1 MFRVQMMQ
9 KAQATF
15 SHTLTMELDHLGTI
29 HTLRKHI
36 LGLFGAF
43 WTPSLLCKHILCTEN
58 KQSMLFSNPLPPKS
72 AYVIYEWPLS
82 EPETKAVKLATD
94 YIIQDHGPDK

>member
-9 KAQATF
+9 KAQAIF

-36 LGLFGAF
+36 LGLFGPPPSYVSIFYVLKISKACYF
-43 WTPSLLCKHILCTEN
+43 LTP
-58 KQSMLFSNPLPPKS
+58 PPKR
-72 AYVIYEWPLS
+72 AYIIYEWPHS

>member
-9 KAQATF
+9 KAQAIF

-36 LGLFGAF
+36 LGLFGPPPSYVSIFYVLKISKACYF
-43 WTPSLLCKHILCTEN
+43 LTPS
-58 KQSMLFSNPLPPKS
+58 PLKELTL
-72 AYVIYEWPLS
+72 YMNGPLVNLK
-82 EPETKAVKLATD
+82 PR
-94 YIIQDHGPDK
+94 Q

>member
-1 MFRVQMMQ
+1 MSPLVEIGLTDPP
-9 KAQATF
+9 KSGGGGAAAPPA
-15 SHTLTMELDHLGTI
+15 SHLV
-29 HTLRKHI
+29 
-36 LGLFGAF
+36 AC
-43 WTPSLLCKHILCTEN
+43 LLCKHILCTEN